1 MINQTKWSID
11 PSHSE
16 IAFKI
21 KHLMI
26 AYVRG
31 SFKKFDANIYTSG
44 QDFNTA
50 QIDLCIDASSIH
62 TGDET
67 RDAHLRSDEFLDV
80 KNHKQI
86 TFVSDSIE
94 KTDSI
99 SNYDIWGRLTIKGIT
114 KKTKLH
120 MQFGGITKDQIGITK
135 AGFTIVFEINRSE
148 WGLTWNK
155 TLETG
160 SILLSDNI
168 AISCEIELSD
178 NGQKDLAM
186 ELEPS
191 SDKKI
196 LIF

>member
-1 MINQTKWSID
+1 MVNQIKWSID
-11 PSHSE
+11 QSHSE

-26 AYVRG
+26 ASVRG
-31 SFKKFDANIYTSG
+31 TFKKFDASIYTVE
-44 QDFNTA
+44 QNFNTA
-50 QIDLCIDASSIH
+50 QIDLWIDAASIS

-67 RDAHLRSDEFLDV
+67 RDAHLTSEDFLDV

-94 KTDSI
+94 KTDSV

-120 MQFGGITKDQIGITK
+120 MQFGGITKDQLGATK
-135 AGFTIVFEINRSE
+135 AGFTVAFEINRSE

-160 SILLSDNI
+160 GVLLSDEI

-178 NGQKDLAM
+178 IGQKDLKM

-191 SDKKI
+191 SDAKSI
-196 LIF
+196 NP

>member
-1 MINQTKWSID
+1 MVNQIKWSID
-11 PSHSE
+11 QSHSE

-26 AYVRG
+26 ASVRG
-31 SFKKFDANIYTSG
+31 TFKKFDASIYTVE
-44 QDFNTA
+44 QNFNTA
-50 QIDLCIDASSIH
+50 QIDLWIDAASIS

-67 RDAHLRSDEFLDV
+67 RDAHLTSEDFLDV

-94 KTDSI
+94 KTDSV

-114 KKTKLH
+114 K
-120 MQFGGITKDQIGITK
+120 DQLGATK
-135 AGFTIVFEINRSE
+135 AGFTVAFEINRSE

-160 SILLSDNI
+160 GVLLSDEI

-178 NGQKDLAM
+178 IGQKDLKM

-191 SDKKI
+191 SDAKSI
-196 LIF
+196 NP